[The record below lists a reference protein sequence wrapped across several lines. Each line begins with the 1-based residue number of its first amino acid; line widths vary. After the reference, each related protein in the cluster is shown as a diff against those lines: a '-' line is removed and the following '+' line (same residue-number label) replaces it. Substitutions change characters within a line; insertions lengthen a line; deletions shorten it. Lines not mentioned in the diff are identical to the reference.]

1 MTRGDGGYSSG
12 DRITINKVRFHS
24 KMFAFCIVDKA
35 RIVTKVALFFFLS
48 FFFFRFFSSSGLLC
62 TERKCGIEMQM
73 NN

>member
-35 RIVTKVALFFFLS
+35 RIVTKVALFF
-48 FFFFRFFSSSGLLC
+48 SSSGLLC
-62 TERKCGIEMQM
+62 TERKCGIEMQI